1 MALQCPRCELR
12 FDLRPML
19 ADHLRT
25 DHGMTAAQTDHLQP
39 PGVRAGHREPGPPP
53 AEGAEGRGA

>member
-25 DHGMTAAQTDHLQP
+25 DHGMTPEQTDHLQP
-39 PGVRAGHREPGPPP
+39 PAARAGRQDPDDPPV
-53 AEGAEGRGA
+53 GR